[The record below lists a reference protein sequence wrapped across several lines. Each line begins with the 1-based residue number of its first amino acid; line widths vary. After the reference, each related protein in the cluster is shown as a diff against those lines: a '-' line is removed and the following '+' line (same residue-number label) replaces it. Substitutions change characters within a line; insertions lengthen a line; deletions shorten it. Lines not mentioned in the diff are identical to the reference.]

1 MRIPFNQPIYFFE
14 DVPTVFFTAQISFAE
29 FHITGLI
36 LFLGFFNRE
45 ETTKQ
50 KPCTAGDDSDFAWW
64 DLCSAQDF
72 DPCYPSCPSRSHA
85 PRIFPC
91 RPPSREKEDETKLR
105 PKFKSFL
112 NEIWLPIFSCI
123 FTSSFENS
131 VGQDLRIRRIRML
144 RTALSARFL
153 LISLSGWKLHERQH
167 QICQSSFL
175 RSWNWWRLHC
185 LLFVFNFDWSKCP
198 SPGKVWRMHDMGMAM
213 NAWGKTR
220 GLRNDLFLPS
230 SFAYDS
236 GWKQV
241 LTIVNIL
248 LSWGLQTMQMLETQ
262 FVQARSDMVQ
272 ACQVL

>member
-1 MRIPFNQPIYFFE
+1 MTATLLDETCAQRKISIP
-14 DVPTVFFTAQISFAE
+14 
-29 FHITGLI
+29 G
-36 LFLGFFNRE
+36 
-45 ETTKQ
+45 
-50 KPCTAGDDSDFAWW
+50 
-64 DLCSAQDF
+64 
-72 DPCYPSCPSRSHA
+72 PSCPSRSHA

-131 VGQDLRIRRIRML
+131 VGQDLRIHRIRML
-144 RTALSARFL
+144 RTTLSAHFL

-175 RSWNWWRLHC
+175 RSWNWWLFAMSSLSLHC
-185 LLFVFNFDWSKCP
+185 LLFVFYFHWSKCP

-213 NAWGKTR
+213 NAWGKTW

-262 FVQARSDMVQ
+262 FVQARSDVVQ